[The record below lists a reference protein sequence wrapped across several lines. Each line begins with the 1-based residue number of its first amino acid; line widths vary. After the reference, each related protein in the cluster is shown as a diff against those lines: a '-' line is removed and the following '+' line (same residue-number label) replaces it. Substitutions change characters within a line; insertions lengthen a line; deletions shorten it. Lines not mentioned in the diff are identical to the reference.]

1 VPDQMTRRE
10 TLRAGLTAASVLAL
24 LPDWATPALAQD
36 EVDVPFTDLPANFN
50 PSANPNAP
58 TRTLDIR
65 KIDGPFTPKDQ
76 FFALQHMNRPEIN
89 PDTYRLKLTG
99 LVNKAT
105 EFSLADLKGMR
116 STEMAA
122 GYECSGNSP
131 RSVEGLSSCGLFKGV
146 RLRDVLKQVGVNAK
160 AREVVFFGTDRGPF
174 DVVFRQQTFKVE
186 QQFGRSIT
194 LENAEKP
201 EPMLAYALNGD
212 PLTLAQGFPLRLLMP
227 GWYGVCNV
235 KWLAEVH
242 LQEDRFLG
250 NYQARWYRSVVGVG
264 GTGEDADPG
273 TQWVENEITRMR
285 LKSVIAR
292 VRKKGGAH
300 EILGFVLNDGT
311 PLKSVEVQIDNGQ
324 WQKATLASTNTQYS
338 WKLFTCRWEGATPGE
353 HTLVSRVTDAEG
365 AVQPTAAELK
375 RKKTFLQ
382 DNSQFPRKVMIA

>member
-1 VPDQMTRRE
+1 
-10 TLRAGLTAASVLAL
+10 
-24 LPDWATPALAQD
+24 
-36 EVDVPFTDLPANFN
+36 
-50 PSANPNAP
+50 
-58 TRTLDIR
+58 
-65 KIDGPFTPKDQ
+65 
-76 FFALQHMNRPEIN
+76 
-89 PDTYRLKLTG
+89 
-99 LVNKAT
+99 
-105 EFSLADLKGMR
+105 
-116 STEMAA
+116 
-122 GYECSGNSP
+122 
-131 RSVEGLSSCGLFKGV
+131 LSSCGLFKGV

-201 EPMLAYALNGD
+201 EPLLAYSLNGD
-212 PLTLAQGFPLRLLMP
+212 PLTLAQGFPVRLLMP

-365 AVQPTAAELK
+365 TVQPTAAELK